1 MSAIH
6 ARNASTSTS
15 PIMSHSLLI
24 VGSIAFDDLE
34 MPSGIFKD
42 VLGGAATYSSLA
54 ASLLAP
60 TRVVGIIG
68 SDFPEATLV
77 AMRERGIDTAGV
89 ERVAGK
95 TFRWHGR
102 YSEDLASRVSLDTQL
117 NVFADFKP
125 KIPAAYKASPFVL
138 LGNIHPTLQVDVV
151 SQVDKP
157 KLVAADTMNFWISGE
172 PTALGEMLK
181 KIDLLVINDEEARE
195 LSGIHNLCKAAADIR
210 KRGPSMLIVKRGEY
224 GALLFDDA
232 GMFFVPAYPLED
244 VRDPTGAGDSF
255 AGGLMGYL
263 ARAGN
268 ASPHALRRAMFFAS
282 ALGSFC
288 VEDIGPKRLLGLAK
302 ADLARRI
309 ELFAKLVDYGGELAL

>member
-1 MSAIH
+1 M
-6 ARNASTSTS
+6 NQ
-15 PIMSHSLLI
+15 PLLI

-34 MPSGIFKD
+34 MPSGTFKD
-42 VLGGAATYSSLA
+42 VLGGAATYSALA

-68 SDFPEATLV
+68 TDFPEATLV
-77 AMRERGIDTAGV
+77 ALRERGVDTAGV

-117 NVFADFKP
+117 NVFADFQP

-138 LGNIHPTLQVDVV
+138 LGNIHPTLQVEVL
-151 SQVDKP
+151 SQVERP

-172 PTALGEMLK
+172 PTALAEMLK
-181 KIDLLVINDEEARE
+181 KVDLLVINDEEARE
-195 LSGIHNLCKAAADIR
+195 LSGIHNLVKAAADIR
-210 KRGPSMLIVKRGEY
+210 KRGPSMLIVKRGEF

-263 ARAGN
+263 ARASGN
-268 ASPHALRRAMFFAS
+268 GGSGAVSPQALRRAMFFAS

-288 VEDIGPKRLLGLAK
+288 VEDIGPKRLFSLGK
-302 ADLARRI
+302 ADLAKRI
-309 ELFAKLVDYGGELAL
+309 ELFAKLVDYGGELAF

>member
-1 MSAIH
+1 M
-6 ARNASTSTS
+6 NASVNQ
-15 PIMSHSLLI
+15 PLLI

-34 MPSGIFKD
+34 MPSGTFKD
-42 VLGGAATYSSLA
+42 VLGGAATYSALA

-68 SDFPEATLV
+68 TDFPEATLV
-77 AMRERGIDTAGV
+77 TLRERGVDTTGV

-117 NVFADFKP
+117 NVFADFQP
-125 KIPAAYKASPFVL
+125 KIPAAYKTSPFVL
-138 LGNIHPTLQVDVV
+138 LGNIHPALQIEVL
-151 SQVDKP
+151 SQVERP

-195 LSGIHNLCKAAADIR
+195 LSGIHNLVKAAADIR
-210 KRGPSMLIVKRGEY
+210 KRGPSKLIVKRGEF
-224 GALLFDDA
+224 GALLFDEA

-263 ARAGN
+263 ARVAHDGKHGTV
-268 ASPHALRRAMFFAS
+268 SPQALRRAMFFAS

-288 VEDIGPKRLLGLAK
+288 VEDIGPKRLLSLGK
-302 ADLARRI
+302 ADLAKRI
-309 ELFAKLVDYGGELAL
+309 ELFATLVDYGGELAL